1 MFFDKTS
8 FSKVFVALASA
19 LLLILPITVT
29 QANEPDAQ
37 LLAVSDSRS
46 LTVGEPLRPISSM
59 IVKYKAGVPME
70 QSGMVTGQSVV
81 SEDVELENPR
91 ADAGGVTVID
101 LGESVNLAQAE
112 EIAEALQSD
121 PGIEWA
127 EPNGWA
133 YLTTYPSTP
142 PNDTSYGELW
152 GLWGDYGVRV
162 GAGSTAMT
170 PAWTTSQG
178 EGAVIAALDSGQ
190 IVHPD
195 LGGVSV
201 TNKALASNVATLT
214 TGTPHGFTTGDSVIV
229 FGVSGSESPVN
240 VSFKELTP
248 NVATI
253 TTSAAHGLAV
263 GNAVTIAG
271 VDSAVDIATRSRI
284 NGVASITTTTNHGLV
299 AGSVVTIADVTDTS
313 FNGTFSVATAP
324 TTTSFTY
331 ANAGDNVTSG
341 ASVGTVASTIFNG
354 THTVTAVPSTT
365 EFRYTSIAGTVA
377 RIASGGTSTRSIFDG
392 THTITETSTT
402 TFTFSV
408 TSGNIGS
415 TAATGAVYGA
425 TGGANTLPG
434 YDFVSGGLPA
444 TGNCGGSNTTLLRAG
459 SLSVANSNR
468 DGDVMNTGVYGA
480 VGRDAIPLDP
490 GDWGRSYFCLPG
502 DPTVQF
508 QFKPSTWH
516 GTHVAGT
523 IAAVTNNAAGV
534 SGTAPN
540 AKLLP
545 VRVATYGG
553 GLQSDIAAAIRWA
566 AGETVDGVPNPNPAD
581 VINMSVGGVGACP
594 LVYQQAIDAARASGS
609 IVVASSGND
618 NINMANFTP
627 ANCRGVISVAA
638 TKDTGERASFSNFG
652 SDVTIAAPGFDI
664 FSTLSSLTTGPGF
677 PGGETGYADAV
688 GNTVVPT
695 PAYGDMSGT
704 SMAAPHVSGV
714 IALMGS
720 SSDGPANE
728 TEMLALLRS
737 TAQPFIDDEICDP
750 VSPEKTCGAGIV
762 NAASITAPQLSGIS
776 PTSGSLSGGSSAV
789 ITGTN
794 LTGVTA
800 VQFGDSTASFT
811 VVSATQITATIPSRS
826 AGSVTVT
833 VRSISGRSNRLTFTY
848 GDPAPPA
855 PEPVPTPPTTSP
867 TTPLPNPDPFPVTP
881 TQSNPVDVVLGL
893 SPTQMQQLSATEL
906 AQLPPQAFAVMTRAQ
921 VRALRPNQIT
931 PQISRASIRA
941 MSPEAVRAFQP
952 RTLTAFTPWQI
963 REFTRQ
969 QAAQLRPTQIASLGP
984 VKRRIIA
991 GKRT

>member
-1 MFFDKTS
+1 
-8 FSKVFVALASA
+8 
-19 LLLILPITVT
+19 
-29 QANEPDAQ
+29 
-37 LLAVSDSRS
+37 
-46 LTVGEPLRPISSM
+46 
-59 IVKYKAGVPME
+59 
-70 QSGMVTGQSVV
+70 
-81 SEDVELENPR
+81 
-91 ADAGGVTVID
+91 
-101 LGESVNLAQAE
+101 
-112 EIAEALQSD
+112 
-121 PGIEWA
+121 
-127 EPNGWA
+127 
-133 YLTTYPSTP
+133 
-142 PNDTSYGELW
+142 
-152 GLWGDYGVRV
+152 
-162 GAGSTAMT
+162 
-170 PAWTTSQG
+170 
-178 EGAVIAALDSGQ
+178 
-190 IVHPD
+190 
-195 LGGVSV
+195 
-201 TNKALASNVATLT
+201 
-214 TGTPHGFTTGDSVIV
+214 
-229 FGVSGSESPVN
+229 
-240 VSFKELTP
+240 
-248 NVATI
+248 
-253 TTSAAHGLAV
+253 
-263 GNAVTIAG
+263 
-271 VDSAVDIATRSRI
+271 
-284 NGVASITTTTNHGLV
+284 
-299 AGSVVTIADVTDTS
+299 
-313 FNGTFSVATAP
+313 
-324 TTTSFTY
+324 
-331 ANAGDNVTSG
+331 
-341 ASVGTVASTIFNG
+341 
-354 THTVTAVPSTT
+354 
-365 EFRYTSIAGTVA
+365 VA